1 MKKVLLTI
9 LKEIG
14 IALLILV
21 ILCAAI
27 VLAFREQLP
36 FDEEIREAEEY
47 QKVNLAEYSISSS
60 DRTSGIEAITITHE
74 ANSNQITEAESID
87 RIQTGKY
94 TPFGSIDGTSDLP
107 TEKIGSADFSGD
119 TNNTE
124 INNTSTSTEERP
136 NYSGVGDPVGDIEAE
151 QSETAEDAANRRTN
165 N

>member
-27 VLAFREQLP
+27 VLAFRDQLP

-47 QKVNLAEYSISSS
+47 KKINLAEYKAASG
-60 DRTSGIEAITITHE
+60 DRTSGLEVVVITHK
-74 ANSNQITEAESID
+74 ADSNQITEAENID

-94 TPFGSIDGTSDLP
+94 TPFGSIDSTSDLP
-107 TEKIGSADFSGD
+107 TEMVGSNSSGD
-119 TNNTE
+119 FQNLNNTD
-124 INNTSTSTEERP
+124 TSAGDRP

-151 QSETAEDAANRRTN
+151 QSESAEDAANRRTN